1 MTAVLN
7 FFKKEDGAEMV
18 EFALVF
24 MLLVL
29 ILAGIIQFGLVFNTL
44 LVLQDA
50 ARNAARSAAVST
62 LSDSQIIS
70 NVIQSVPSIP
80 LNSSNIVITPS
91 TRTRG
96 QILTVTINYNYQ
108 MPVTLGVL
116 AASYPLTARAS
127 MVSEN

>member
-1 MTAVLN
+1 MTAVSD

-70 NVIQSVPSIP
+70 NIIQSVPSLP

-96 QILTVTINYNYQ
+96 QILTVTITYNYQ

-116 AASYPLTARAS
+116 SASYPLTARAS